1 MNNISIVGIDLAKHV
16 FHLHAVDH
24 QGREVF
30 SKKVSRAALRK
41 TLAQVPCC
49 TVAMEACGSAHYW
62 AREITAL
69 GHEVQL
75 IPPQYVKPFVLGHK
89 NDAKDARAITEAAA
103 RAATP
108 RVAPKTLEQ
117 QALQA
122 MHRVRSRAITTRTAL
137 GNELHGLLAEM
148 GISVAKGHTVFR
160 QGEVRRL
167 LDEHR
172 ATLGDDLFVVLDDV
186 LDQWLALDARIRAYD
201 QRLARLAKTTPVC
214 QRLMSVPGIGPVNA
228 TLLACHIGDPG
239 RFANGRCFSASI
251 GLVPKQHSSGGKERL
266 LSISRRG
273 NGEVRR
279 QLVHGARAALRA
291 FQRQQQPG
299 RLARWACA
307 LAARRGAAKATVA
320 LANKLGRICW
330 AVMARDTVYTA
341 TP

>member
-1 MNNISIVGIDLAKHV
+1 M
-16 FHLHAVDH
+16 
-24 QGREVF
+24 
-30 SKKVSRAALRK
+30 
-41 TLAQVPCC
+41 
-49 TVAMEACGSAHYW
+49 
-62 AREITAL
+62 
-69 GHEVQL
+69 
-75 IPPQYVKPFVLGHK
+75 LGHK

-122 MHRVRSRAITTRTAL
+122 MHRVRSRTIATRTAL

-172 ATLGDDLFVVLDDV
+172 ATLGDDLFVVLD
-186 LDQWLALDARIRAYD
+186 QWLALDARIRAYD

-228 TLLACHIGDPG
+228 TLLASHIGDPG
-239 RFANGRCFSASI
+239 RFTNGRCFSASI
-251 GLVPKQHSSGGKERL
+251 GLVPRQHSSGGKERL
-266 LSISRRG
+266 MSISKRG
-273 NGEVRR
+273 NVEVRR

-291 FQRQQQPG
+291 FQRQQQPD
-299 RLARWACA
+299 RLARWACT

-320 LANKLGRICW
+320 LANRLGRICW